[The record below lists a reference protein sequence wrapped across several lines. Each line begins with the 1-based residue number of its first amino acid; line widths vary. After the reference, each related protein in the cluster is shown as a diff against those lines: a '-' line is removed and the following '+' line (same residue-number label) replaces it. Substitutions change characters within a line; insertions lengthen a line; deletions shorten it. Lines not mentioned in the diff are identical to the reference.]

1 MRTGQSIMSN
11 YPHMVWLRL
20 SHFFNQSVDSSQF
33 DIQFLPTFTPLLTN
47 LLVGIGGSVVFF
59 LATALMG
66 IFDTEGW
73 VEVFFWVNLAIGTTL
88 AAFTAVVQ
96 NMGMAMAGALGDKY
110 VQGKKTIFFFDRL
123 NRA

>member
-1 MRTGQSIMSN
+1 
-11 YPHMVWLRL
+11 
-20 SHFFNQSVDSSQF
+20 
-33 DIQFLPTFTPLLTN
+33 
-47 LLVGIGGSVVFF
+47 
-59 LATALMG
+59 MG

-110 VQGKKTIFFFDRL
+110 VQGKKKIFFFDRL